1 MGRVRRLAPRWM
13 LMGSMGVA
21 IAYILFCLYLFQQQR
36 TIVFDP
42 NRPITT
48 LPNDPTFKLPY
59 EDITIPVGDQQ
70 QMQGWW
76 IPAPTADEAIEA
88 IPNEPTR
95 ILSSPMVVLMLKG
108 RGGNRSSR
116 SHLARTKGLRQL
128 GFAVLL
134 VDYRGYGDSDGDLPS
149 EANLYQDSQAAW
161 HYLTQVRRILPEQIV
176 IHGESMGGAVAID
189 LATQQPQAAGLI
201 VQSSFTSMSAAIKQ
215 FEWLNL
221 LPIDLL
227 LTQRFDS
234 IAKVRSLQMPVLY
247 LHGTAD
253 QIVPAFMSEQLYKA
267 TPTQTPKELLL
278 VPDRT
283 HYRIYR
289 PGQTSYLRA
298 VQRLANKIEA
308 R

>member
-1 MGRVRRLAPRWM
+1 MVRVGQWASRSLLVLLAS
-13 LMGSMGVA
+13 GA
-21 IAYILFCLYLFQQQR
+21 IAYTTFCIYLFRQQR
-36 TIVFDP
+36 TFVFDP
-42 NRPITT
+42 NRPIST
-48 LPNDPTFKLPY
+48 LPSHPKYQLPY
-59 EDITIPVGDQQ
+59 NDVTIPVGTSKQN
-70 QMQGWW
+70 MQGWW
-76 IPAPTADEAIEA
+76 IPAPTADEDITSL
-88 IPNEPTR
+88 PDEPAR
-95 ILSSPMVVLMLKG
+95 ILPSPMAVLMLKG

-116 SHLARTKGLRQL
+116 SYLARTKGLRQL

-161 HYLTQVRRILPEQIV
+161 HYLTEVRHIPPEQIV
-176 IHGESMGGAVAID
+176 IYGESMGGAVAID
-189 LATQQPQAAGLI
+189 LATKQPRAAGLI

-215 FEWLNL
+215 FDWLNL

-253 QIVPAFMSEQLYKA
+253 RVVPAYMSQQLYRA
-267 TPTQTPKELLL
+267 TPDTVAKEVLL
-278 VPDRT
+278 VPERG
-283 HYRIYR
+283 HHRIYH
-289 PGQTSYLRA
+289 PEFSYLKA
-298 VQRLANKIEA
+298 VQRLVTQMPA